1 MYKQVG
7 SSLQG
12 KLRRRG
18 SHITLGVPIG
28 LKDSIKRSEKKIVPD
43 IKFSAFVEKWILD
56 VLLNDEGS
64 ERSIT
69 TFFSGL
75 DSIFDLF
82 ESITY
87 CDAIT
92 SIAVFSRFHYPNV
105 FGIFPLLFIP
115 LKNIGKCFIL
125 CIFKSLG
132 DMKSKG
138 NNLKYIFILKTVV
151 FFHVVK
157 QRFFVSNVVILLK
170 MVMDS

>member
-1 MYKQVG
+1 MHKQVG

-12 KLRRRG
+12 KLRRRS
-18 SHITLGVPIG
+18 SHISLGVPIG

-82 ESITY
+82 
-87 CDAIT
+87 
-92 SIAVFSRFHYPNV
+92 
-105 FGIFPLLFIP
+105 
-115 LKNIGKCFIL
+115 
-125 CIFKSLG
+125 
-132 DMKSKG
+132 
-138 NNLKYIFILKTVV
+138 
-151 FFHVVK
+151 
-157 QRFFVSNVVILLK
+157 
-170 MVMDS
+170 